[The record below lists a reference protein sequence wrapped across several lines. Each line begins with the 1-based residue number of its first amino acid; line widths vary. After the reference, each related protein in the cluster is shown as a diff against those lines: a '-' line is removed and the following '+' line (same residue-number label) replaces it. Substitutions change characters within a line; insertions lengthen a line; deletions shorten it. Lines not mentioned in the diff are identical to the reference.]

1 MDNTT
6 SYGNW
11 VRLVKETAG
20 LSNVTMARKIGVNR
34 ATIVRW
40 VMGQSCPHPLYARIL
55 AYMAK
60 DYRLPAPPVCEVD
73 KEPRVA

>member
-1 MDNTT
+1 
-6 SYGNW
+6 
-11 VRLVKETAG
+11 
-20 LSNVTMARKIGVNR
+20 
-34 ATIVRW
+34 
-40 VMGQSCPHPLYARIL
+40 MGQSCPHPLYARIL